1 MSLHGPFTE
10 DFKSTPYWWEA
21 AEPTPV
27 QAPELP
33 ANVDVVVVGGGYTGL
48 SCALE
53 LARQGVKVAVIEAE
67 RIGFQASSRNGG
79 MVTGGLKLAQ
89 GAMSSQLG
97 EDRAAAILK
106 EAIGTLDFVDTR
118 RSASSAGT
126 TAAIQR

>member
-1 MSLHGPFTE
+1 MPLPGPFTE

-21 AEPTPV
+21 AEPKPV
-27 QAPELP
+27 EASEPP
-33 ANVDVVVVGGGYTGL
+33 ANVDVVIVGGGYTGL

-53 LARQGVKVAVIEAE
+53 LARQGVKVAVVEAE

-97 EDRAAAILK
+97 EERAAAVAR
-106 EAIGTLDFVDTR
+106 EPRTDSRGRPVS
-118 RSASSAGT
+118 RSTNAC
-126 TAAIQR
+126 